1 MIDSMFN
8 NAKINIFG
16 VLDGHGSNSHL
27 VSEYVKKAIIKYFSN
42 KELYLTKKN
51 RMITPELIYHKLTL
65 KDNSVIISFFED
77 LNKELLSKAK
87 FDVHFSGTTCVMVYM
102 INNKII
108 CSNIGDSQAIMVTND
123 DKGNYYSKELSHDHK
138 PDSPGEKER
147 ILSKGGMIAPCNDE
161 IDIGGPIRVWV
172 EGEKFPGI
180 AISRTLGDDVAHSVG
195 VSCVPDVII
204 KDITEDICFLVIA
217 SDGVWEFLSNDK
229 VKDIILPYY
238 FRNDPK
244 GAAIEVVKEA
254 SQSKVVQW
262 MI

>member
-1 MIDSMFN
+1 M
-8 NAKINIFG
+8 
-16 VLDGHGSNSHL
+16 
-27 VSEYVKKAIIKYFSN
+27 
-42 KELYLTKKN
+42 
-51 RMITPELIYHKLTL
+51 
-65 KDNSVIISFFED
+65 
-77 LNKELLSKAK
+77 
-87 FDVHFSGTTCVMVYM
+87 
-102 INNKII
+102 
-108 CSNIGDSQAIMVTND
+108 
-123 DKGNYYSKELSHDHK
+123 
-138 PDSPGEKER
+138 
-147 ILSKGGMIAPCNDE
+147 
-161 IDIGGPIRVWV
+161 WV

>member
-1 MIDSMFN
+1 M
-8 NAKINIFG
+8 
-16 VLDGHGSNSHL
+16 
-27 VSEYVKKAIIKYFSN
+27 
-42 KELYLTKKN
+42 
-51 RMITPELIYHKLTL
+51 
-65 KDNSVIISFFED
+65 
-77 LNKELLSKAK
+77 
-87 FDVHFSGTTCVMVYM
+87 
-102 INNKII
+102 
-108 CSNIGDSQAIMVTND
+108 
-123 DKGNYYSKELSHDHK
+123 
-138 PDSPGEKER
+138 
-147 ILSKGGMIAPCNDE
+147 
-161 IDIGGPIRVWV
+161 WV

-254 SQSKVVQW
+254 SQSWKDEGCAMDDITCIIYFIKSSHYKKSTV
-262 MI
+262 